1 MKSTIQ
7 YLILTIAIISTTSVS
22 SQIYYKPNEKAQEIY
37 NSIKW
42 GLTTERL
49 QGESK
54 KEIEKQQKDLL
65 KCLKLDSNFAQPY
78 AALGNIKML
87 NQEYLTEKGAF
98 YYYSKY
104 LDKAKKY
111 SFKEFNGSVVRLVD
125 NDNSTS
131 YSFSSTLRN
140 YTLNFKSNKTKSRIN
155 NSLFF
160 KTTLK
165 DYDNGEWIEA
175 TKDNRIKCLILGY
188 KMNPEY
194 FNTKKGVNS
203 VVTIEELSNYLEL
216 CLTDLESL
224 FENHNYRD
232 KSEVY
237 NDYFNLFTIKGELEF
252 NSGKYPESAM
262 TYKLL
267 IGKLKIGLYED
278 EQRKTI
284 IILKR
289 QVYEKLYNM
298 FMSIGD
304 NESAL
309 NSLIEFFKIPFKDTD
324 FNSISFQKKRKEMFR
339 LFNKLNGLSSDQ
351 YQICQLDGKVVFCD
365 NKNIELS
372 NYSSAVQFLRIYNND
387 NLLQIIFGKDGELS
401 NNTINNVYSFYLN
414 KGKDEGMIWPK
425 YKPMNYDASVVSE
438 RPTLLFNLYNCECV
452 TNLID
457 FKGDYYNGFQIYT
470 KSLRDSSL
478 TVIMNVSQDWE
489 MLNKMPI
496 TYYNMQKQVVT
507 KTAQGAQL
515 PVSRNCEKLY
525 AIEKQNYENQQALLR
540 AQQLQQEAEVRRL
553 QQEQYYKETQLRLL
567 EQENTKKQKEIDLVN
582 ARSQQIEK
590 KQELESQKSAN
601 AFMKWMFE
609 TPVSRPSSSSAS
621 SNSNQNQ
628 PQSNGPKWECKGCG
642 NISYQTEKPWSGAN
656 GVCPKGGSVH
666 GHDWIPVH

>member
-111 SFKEFNGSVVRLVD
+111 SFKEFNGSVARLVD
-125 NDNSTS
+125 NENSPS

-140 YTLNFKSNKTKSRIN
+140 YTLNFKSNKTKSGIN
-155 NSLFF
+155 NSLVF

-194 FNTKKGVNS
+194 FDTKKGVNS
-203 VVTIEELSNYLEL
+203 VVTIDKLSNYIEL

-224 FENHNYRD
+224 FENQNYTD

-267 IGKLKIGLYED
+267 IGKLKIGFYDD

-309 NSLIEFFKIPFKDTD
+309 NSLIEFFKIPFKDAD
-324 FNSISFQKKRKEMFR
+324 FNSISFQKKRKEVFR
-339 LFNKLNGLSSDQ
+339 LLGIINGL
-351 YQICQLDGKVVFCD
+351 YQNTYEICQIDGKQVFCQ
-365 NKNIELS
+365 NKNIELD
-372 NYSSAVQFLRIYNND
+372 NYSSAIQFLDVYNQN
-387 NLLQIIFGKDGELS
+387 NLLEIIFGKGEITTGKYPNHIS
-401 NNTINNVYSFYLN
+401 SYASTQYIYTFYL
-414 KGKDEGMIWPK
+414 KIGKEEGMIWPK
-425 YKPMNYDASVVSE
+425 YKSLNYNNDYPVWQRMKDLA
-438 RPTLLFNLYNCECV
+438 NCGCMP
-452 TNLID
+452 NIID
-457 FKGDYYNGFQIYT
+457 VKSTELNEIQIFRQ
-470 KSLRDSSL
+470 SSIDSSL
-478 TVIMNVSQDWE
+478 TVVQKFITYDWQ
-489 MLNKMPI
+489 MLNNIPT
-496 TYYNMQKQVVT
+496 TYYNSQKNIVT
-507 KTAQGAQL
+507 QTSRGEQL
-515 PVSRNCEKLY
+515 LAFRSCEKLY
-525 AIEKQNYENQQALLR
+525 LIEKQNNYLH
-540 AQQLQQEAEVRRL
+540 
-553 QQEQYYKETQLRLL
+553 
-567 EQENTKKQKEIDLVN
+567 
-582 ARSQQIEK
+582 
-590 KQELESQKSAN
+590 
-601 AFMKWMFE
+601 F
-609 TPVSRPSSSSAS
+609 
-621 SNSNQNQ
+621 
-628 PQSNGPKWECKGCG
+628 
-642 NISYQTEKPWSGAN
+642 
-656 GVCPKGGSVH
+656 
-666 GHDWIPVH
+666 